1 MKEKNQTT
9 EKKSL
14 LEETEEIETPQGI
27 LNFLLRRN
35 GTRFPY
41 LTKNRYSVTDLVN
54 CQRKSLY
61 KQLGVEQEELLEDQS
76 VEGMWATVRGDL
88 LHKMTYAYKWR
99 EIDIEYNVPLNDG
112 NEAKLIGRL
121 DMYDWKTKTVID
133 LKSTKFV
140 KWQIKRGFL
149 PKLEHILQVQ
159 CYGTMFSKYIPIEN
173 LNIVYVDTSD
183 IVTYKIKK
191 RDLSTWIQTRIQ
203 EIEEA
208 VNNKTI
214 IKGEPSGL
222 CQYCRYQSRCFN
234 DGNGIEHTPLSAPK
248 RSDKDGS

>member
-1 MKEKNQTT
+1 M
-9 EKKSL
+9 
-14 LEETEEIETPQGI
+14 
-27 LNFLLRRN
+27 
-35 GTRFPY
+35 
-41 LTKNRYSVTDLVN
+41 
-54 CQRKSLY
+54 
-61 KQLGVEQEELLEDQS
+61 
-76 VEGMWATVRGDL
+76 
-88 LHKMTYAYKWR
+88 
-99 EIDIEYNVPLNDG
+99 
-112 NEAKLIGRL
+112 
-121 DMYDWKTKTVID
+121 
-133 LKSTKFV
+133 
-140 KWQIKRGFL
+140 

-191 RDLSTWIQTRIQ
+191 EIYQHGSKPGFKK
-203 EIEEA
+203 IEEA

>member
-1 MKEKNQTT
+1 MKERNQIT
-9 EKKSL
+9 EKKSI
-14 LEETEEIETPQGI
+14 LEKTEEIETPQGI

-41 LTKNRYSVTDLVN
+41 LTKNIYSVTDLVN

-61 KQLGVEQEELLEDQS
+61 KQLGVEQEELLGDQS
-76 VEGMWATVRGDL
+76 IEGMWSTVRGDL
-88 LHKMTYAYKWR
+88 LHKMTHAYKWR
-99 EIDIEYNVPLNDG
+99 EIDIEYNVQLNDG
-112 NEAKLIGRL
+112 KEAKLIGRL

-159 CYGTMFSKYIPIEN
+159 CYGTMFSNYIPIEN
-173 LNIVYVDTSD
+173 LNIVYVDTND
-183 IVTYKIKK
+183 IVTYKIKN
-191 RDLSTWIQTRIQ
+191 RDLSTWIKTRIQ

-248 RSDKDGS
+248 SSDKNGS

>member
-1 MKEKNQTT
+1 MKEKNQIT

-14 LEETEEIETPQGI
+14 LETPEEIETPQGI

-41 LTKNRYSVTDLVN
+41 LTKNRYSVTELVN

-76 VEGMWATVRGDL
+76 VEGMWSTVRGDL

-159 CYGTMFSKYIPIEN
+159 CYGTMFSNYIPIEN
-173 LNIVYVDTSD
+173 LNIVYVDTND
-183 IVTYKIKK
+183 IVTYKIKN
-191 RDLSTWIQTRIQ
+191 RDLSTWIKTRIQ

-208 VNNKTI
+208 INNKTI
-214 IKGEPSGL
+214 IKGESSGL
-222 CQYCRYQSRCFN
+222 CQYCRYQSKCFN

>member
-1 MKEKNQTT
+1 
-9 EKKSL
+9 
-14 LEETEEIETPQGI
+14 
-27 LNFLLRRN
+27 
-35 GTRFPY
+35 
-41 LTKNRYSVTDLVN
+41 
-54 CQRKSLY
+54 
-61 KQLGVEQEELLEDQS
+61 
-76 VEGMWATVRGDL
+76 
-88 LHKMTYAYKWR
+88 
-99 EIDIEYNVPLNDG
+99 
-112 NEAKLIGRL
+112 
-121 DMYDWKTKTVID
+121 
-133 LKSTKFV
+133 
-140 KWQIKRGFL
+140 
-149 PKLEHILQVQ
+149 
-159 CYGTMFSKYIPIEN
+159 MFSNYIPIEN